1 MTEVKTLPMD
11 SVIQPNTRLYIRMGD
26 YTQYFIKDILTDE
39 LVMVIYPNEGEPV
52 IRKIEEGITYAQLN
66 PNHKGTV
73 QFMVEGLSPFYN
85 SEFVTTSTG
94 IFRVLLKEGVSYLSR
109 NMDKLKKDFFFHLE
123 SLATGDSEVFNFNSI
138 HQKRTKEFYTDLYN
152 LHTTGSPEVKAFIKG
167 LTYNEEFAK
176 ALSHGETIKAISDV
190 NVLKGIFNSTKYGY
204 IATPGGYN
212 YDGSDYYFFTQL
224 SEDGS
229 IVTINKFFYPSNSE
243 EPRRLVAKQDL
254 TIEDFQSEL
263 ADITE
268 RNLGKS
274 FQEILTLFAE
284 GSGFFFATERVE
296 EKMPTNYIEDL

>member
-1 MTEVKTLPMD
+1 MTEVKTLSMD
-11 SVIQPNTRLYIRMGD
+11 SVIQPNTRLFIRNGI
-26 YTQYFIKDILTDE
+26 YNQYFINDLLTGE
-39 LVMVIYPNEGEPV
+39 IVMVVYGGDGAV
-52 IRKIEEGITYAQLN
+52 VHKIEQGITYKELN
-66 PNHKGTV
+66 PKHDGV
-73 QFMVEGLSPFYN
+73 VYFMDEGLSPFYN

-109 NMDKLKKDFFFHLE
+109 NMDKLKEDFFFHLE
-123 SLATGDSEVFNFNSI
+123 SLATGDSEVFNYNSI
-138 HQKRTKEFYTDLYN
+138 HQKHTKEFYTDLYN
-152 LHTTGSPEVKAFIKG
+152 LHIIGSPEVKALIKG

-176 ALSHGETIKAISDV
+176 ALSHGEAIKATKDLS
-190 NVLKGIFNSTKYGY
+190 VLKGIFESSKYGY

-229 IVTINKFFYPSNSE
+229 LVTIKKFFYPSDNE
-243 EPRRLVAKQDL
+243 EPCRLVAKQDL
-254 TIEDFQSEL
+254 TVEDFQREL

>member
-1 MTEVKTLPMD
+1 MTEVKTLPME
-11 SVIQPNTRLYIRMGD
+11 SVIQPNTQFYVRNGH
-26 YTQYFIKDILTDE
+26 YTQYFVEDILTGE
-39 LVMVIYPNEGEPV
+39 LVMVIYPGGEPEV
-52 IRKIEEGITYAQLN
+52 RKIEGGITYAQLN
-66 PNHKGTV
+66 PKHNGTV
-73 QFMVEGLSPFYN
+73 RFMDEGLSPFYN

-94 IFRVLLKEGVSYLSR
+94 IFRTLLKEGVSYLSR

-138 HQKRTKEFYTDLYN
+138 HQKRTKEFYIDLYN
-152 LHTTGSPEVKAFIKG
+152 LHTTGSPEVKSFIKG
-167 LTYNEEFAK
+167 LIYNEEFAK
-176 ALSHGETIKAISDV
+176 ALSHGETIKATKDLS
-190 NVLKGIFNSTKYGY
+190 VLKGIFNSTKYGY

-229 IVTINKFFYPSNSE
+229 LVTIKKFFYPSDNE

-254 TIEDFQSEL
+254 TVEDFQREL
-263 ADITE
+263 VDITE

-296 EKMPTNYIEDL
+296 EKMPTNYLEDL